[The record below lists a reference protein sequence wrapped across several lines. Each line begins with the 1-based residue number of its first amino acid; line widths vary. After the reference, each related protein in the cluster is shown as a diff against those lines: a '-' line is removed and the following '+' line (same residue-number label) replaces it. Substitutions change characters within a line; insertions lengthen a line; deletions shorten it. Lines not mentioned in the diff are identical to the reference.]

1 MTIVSMWALHVGI
14 ENLEYAFHCWFI
26 ERKENY
32 RVMTIPAKSTV
43 NVPILPNAKSGK
55 KWYCTNRNASSD

>member
-1 MTIVSMWALHVGI
+1 MTIVSICALHEGI
-14 ENLEYAFHCWFI
+14 DSLEYAFLCWFI
-26 ERKENY
+26 ERKESY

-55 KWYCTNRNASSD
+55 KW